1 MKIKSLEEIVIEMKH
16 NENKLAEID
25 EKLEKLEI
33 YDKNIES
40 RLNTM
45 FRILGKRC
53 ENCWVRD
60 LSSEDKRVIRKVN
73 CWERNEKGHRCWKEW
88 SSHHKI

>member
-53 ENCWVRD
+53 ENC
-60 LSSEDKRVIRKVN
+60 
-73 CWERNEKGHRCWKEW
+73 
-88 SSHHKI
+88 